1 LNVLLDR
8 TDAET
13 AILAVLP
20 GRKDDL
26 ARLEILAQADEVPVV
41 TVIGKYNHGKSS
53 LLNVLCGASAFDVA
67 DKRQTIALSEHVAA
81 GVRWL
86 DAPGLD
92 ADVAS
97 GDDREALTAAWQRS
111 DIRLLVHAAKE
122 GELDQSEWQLLRQ
135 LDADDQRTRRQTLLV
150 LSQVDQLDEEATLT
164 RVTDALGAQVPHV
177 PVHLTSSVRYA
188 KGEEGGKPLLVA
200 RSGIPVLK
208 DALAAAYLQ
217 VPEAR
222 RHEVALRFTDMRQEL
237 ETLQREREQVLL
249 GLRDTQVR
257 QAEAFSAGLS
267 DVLDKAS
274 GEIQELL
281 DLPGPDH
288 ALRPDTHEE
297 RFQVTAGKLERA
309 RQQLALTKVNRRI
322 GGYLVGHGVDELPPS
337 PGCVASSMN
346 TVMVAV
352 LGISVKYLEDMR
364 RIYCAP
370 SGRAHLQE
378 RFTHYYEVS
387 KDRLALADRITGAA
401 AALDETGRAL
411 AALRWLETHA

>member
-1 LNVLLDR
+1 MFLDR

-13 AILAVLP
+13 AILSLLP
-20 GRKDDL
+20 GRSDDL
-26 ARLEILAQADEVPVV
+26 ARLKILARVDGTPIV

-67 DKRQTIALSEHVAA
+67 DKRQTIALSEHLAA

-122 GELDQSEWQLLRQ
+122 GELDNSERQLLGQ
-135 LDADDQRTRRQTLLV
+135 LDADDQRTRRQTLFI
-150 LSQVDQLDEEATLT
+150 LSQVDQLEDETHLAH
-164 RVTDALGAQVPHV
+164 VTDALATQAPHV
-177 PVHLTSSVRYA
+177 PVHLTSSVRYSR
-188 KGEEGGKPLLVA
+188 GMEGGKALLVA
-200 RSGIPVLK
+200 RSGIPALK
-208 DALAAAYLQ
+208 EALQAACAL

-222 RHEVALRFTDMRQEL
+222 KYEVALRHADVREEVGTLQHARNQALATLL
-237 ETLQREREQVLL
+237 ETQV
-249 GLRDTQVR
+249 TQ
-257 QAEAFSAGLS
+257 AAAFSTGLS
-267 DVLDKAS
+267 EVLDKARD
-274 GEIQELL
+274 EIQELL
-281 DLPGPDH
+281 DHPGPDD

-322 GGYLVGHGVDELPPS
+322 SSYLVGHGVEELPPS
-337 PGCVASSMN
+337 PGCVASSLN

-364 RIYCAP
+364 RIYCAEP
-370 SGRAHLQE
+370 GRAHLQA
-378 RFTHYYEVS
+378 RFTHYYEIS
-387 KDRLALADRITGAA
+387 KDRLALAELITAAVDARDKAACAA
-401 AALDETGRAL
+401 AALQ
-411 AALRWLETHA
+411 WLEAQA